1 MGVSERKQRQFDR
14 RETEIIEAAM
24 SLFREQ
30 DINRVTIEQIAEA
43 AEIGKGTVYKHF
55 KSKDE
60 LYARIIIQLNR
71 AMRADIDAIDTGLE
85 FQARLD
91 RIIDVIWQHDMRDSQ
106 FLRRLNLHVMSG
118 LFRQNLGSKMQK
130 EFDALQEE
138 ESAFYMRLLV
148 DAQQRGEIVDEPLE
162 GLLFCVASAIDGA
175 ILNYWQ
181 LESMGAV
188 SDTHEAEFLNQLKR
202 FVYRALGTR

>member
-1 MGVSERKQRQFDR
+1 MGISERKQRQFDH
-14 RETEIIEAAM
+14 REAEIIETAM
-24 SLFREQ
+24 SLFRQQ
-30 DINRVTIEQIAEA
+30 DIDRVTIEQIAEA

-71 AMRADIDAIDTGLE
+71 AMRADITAIDQGLE
-85 FQARLD
+85 FPARLD

-106 FLRRLNLHVMSG
+106 FLHRLNLHVMSG
-118 LFRQNLGSKMQK
+118 PFRQNLEPKIQK

-138 ESAFYMRLLV
+138 ENIFYMQLLA
-148 DAQQRGEIVDEPLE
+148 DAQQRGEIVNEPLE
-162 GLLFCVASAIDGA
+162 GLLFCAASAIDGA

-181 LESMGAV
+181 LESMGVV
-188 SDTHEAEFLNQLKR
+188 SEKDNAELLSQLKR
-202 FVYRALGTR
+202 FIFRALGAK